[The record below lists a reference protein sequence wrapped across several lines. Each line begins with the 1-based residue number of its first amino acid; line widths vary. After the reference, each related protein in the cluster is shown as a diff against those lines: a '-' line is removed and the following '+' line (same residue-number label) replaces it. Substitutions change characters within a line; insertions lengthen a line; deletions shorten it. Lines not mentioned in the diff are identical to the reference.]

1 MAELL
6 LRRWIHLWELRCEH
20 SIEEVLEGCWPS
32 LLRVLSLSNRTTQC
46 FTWDGYFKNEESGCW
61 KVRVICD
68 CLRCSW
74 LWDVCGS
81 IGDFLSLCT
90 VGTRWKLELSCHNT
104 QGPGT
109 LGPVCQPLGSVLVS
123 YILPLLPLVRW
134 CSWSVNPLET
144 WPLLCNLVKT
154 ARQHCHLSE
163 EKRMQVCF
171 AKSYIHVKGTLA
183 SSCGGQW
190 GEGVLICLSKDLV
203 RYWMGLQGQVY
214 QSKPSLWDAAQ
225 REDDSSQFLPPWTGV
240 VLGSPRQTL
249 ELLRMPIAASFP
261 PPL

>member
-46 FTWDGYFKNEESGCW
+46 FTWDGCFKNEESGCW

-190 GEGVLICLSKDLV
+190 GGCSFVSQRIWWGTGWDCKDRFINQSLPSEMQPRGKTIAPNSCLHGLV
-203 RYWMGLQGQVY
+203 WFRGLPGR
-214 QSKPSLWDAAQ
+214 LWSFWECQ
-225 REDDSSQFLPPWTGV
+225 LLPLSPLPP
-240 VLGSPRQTL
+240 
-249 ELLRMPIAASFP
+249 
-261 PPL
+261 